1 MFLIAG
7 KSSSSIGQK
16 DFLSLPLAEE
26 HGEWAQAF
34 QCDYSDAGMFGF
46 LVSCQAENATAHV
59 NKLMES
65 LKSLDVSLTEDHVT
79 IARSSHMRGQL
90 KDFQRKRAFLLL
102 IFFEI

>member
-16 DFLSLPLAEE
+16 DFLLLPLAEE

-90 KDFQRKRAFLLL
+90 LQLN
-102 IFFEI
+102 